1 MENEKDIINL
11 GEWNVPASW
20 NDITLGIY
28 TEIERYYADKDKKF
42 DARDIIHILCNK
54 SIDEVNMLPMD
65 FTEKILE
72 KLTWLQDK
80 PEEKEAT
87 NKVIVSGVT
96 YQINFQNK
104 LKTGEYIAVDS
115 VMKDD
120 PHNYA
125 AILAILC
132 RKDGEL
138 YDSKFENEVL
148 DDRIKMWEG
157 VPLVDVMP
165 LINFFLHLC
174 VALQVPFL
182 LSSQIKEGISHIRK
196 DIETS
201 ARNGEISKHYMKS
214 LMKKLTKL
222 EKSINNM

>member
-1 MENEKDIINL
+1 MENEKEIIDLGSWTIPSSWDDIDL
-11 GEWNVPASW
+11 KTYQE
-20 NDITLGIY
+20 L
-28 TEIERYYADKDKKF
+28 ERYYADKEETF
-42 DARDIIHILCNK
+42 DIRKVLHIICHK
-54 SIDEVNMLPMD
+54 TEDEVNMLPMD
-65 FTEKILE
+65 FLEKIME
-72 KLTWLQDK
+72 KLVWLQDK
-80 PEEKEAT
+80 PEEKEPRNWIEIDGEKYT
-87 NKVIVSGVT
+87 VHTEN
-96 YQINFQNK
+96 Q
-104 LKTGEYIAVDS
+104 LRTGEYVATDTLLKS
-115 VMKDD
+115 DK
-120 PHNYA
+120 HNYA
-125 AILAILC
+125 ALLAILC
-132 RKDGEL
+132 RKEGEL

-222 EKSINNM
+222 EKSINNI

>member
-11 GEWNVPASW
+11 GEWTIPESW

-72 KLTWLQDK
+72 KLTWLQEK

-132 RKDGEL
+132 RKENEI
-138 YDSKFENEVL
+138 YDSHFENEIL

-182 LSSQIKEGISHIRK
+182 LSFQIKEGISHIRK

-201 ARNGEISKHYMKS
+201 AKNGEISKHYMKS
-214 LMKKLTKL
+214 LFLRLITSSSKRKR
-222 EKSINNM
+222 E